1 MTNSLESGSL
11 IWDAEKGYGR
21 HTAPPMTYDGD
32 YFAKYQDMD
41 NTFIGLALT
50 AVRVNMVNAYYHGDD
65 NIDIGIGGGLFVF
78 SLGCKGYDVSENAVQ
93 WLKIRQIYQNPYE
106 THPESI
112 TCWDSLEHIPEP
124 EALINRVKRF
134 VFVSM
139 PIYEDEAHC
148 RASKHYKPGEHIHYW
163 THKGLIDW
171 FARLGFILMESSQ
184 IESKLGREGINSYVF
199 RRF

>member
-11 IWDAEKGYGR
+11 IWFDGLGYGW

-32 YFAKYQDMD
+32 YFAKYQEMD
-41 NTFIGLALT
+41 KTLMGVALT
-50 AVRVNMVNAYYHGDD
+50 CARVNMVNAYYHGED
-65 NIDIGIGGGLFVF
+65 NIDIGIGGGLFVT
-78 SLGCKGYDVSENAVQ
+78 SLGGKGYDVSDNAVQ
-93 WLKIRQIYQNPYE
+93 WLKTQQIYQDPYE
-106 THPESI
+106 TFPESI
-112 TCWDSLEHIPEP
+112 TCWDSLEHIPDP
-124 EALINRVKRF
+124 EALVSRVKRF

-171 FARLGFILMESSQ
+171 FARLGFIPMEFNQ
-184 IESKLGREGINSYVF
+184 IESDLGREGINSYVF